1 MNVSSDLLD
10 VSPVDVSPVNLPG
23 WNFCQQ
29 IFPKG
34 MRIVAG
40 FRTVLSRTVERPMGN
55 GLSGSN
61 VVGETGS
68 FLMNC
73 VCVYVCM
80 FFSFI
85 KIFNDF
91 AISWTL
97 LILYLFDV
105 AVPFLGVLYFSP
117 SRSRLVSI
125 CLLSCRTTF

>member
-1 MNVSSDLLD
+1 MNVSSDLLDVSPVD

-73 VCVYVCM
+73 VCVCVYV
-80 FFSFI
+80 FFF
-85 KIFNDF
+85 
-91 AISWTL
+91 
-97 LILYLFDV
+97 Y
-105 AVPFLGVLYFSP
+105 
-117 SRSRLVSI
+117 
-125 CLLSCRTTF
+125 